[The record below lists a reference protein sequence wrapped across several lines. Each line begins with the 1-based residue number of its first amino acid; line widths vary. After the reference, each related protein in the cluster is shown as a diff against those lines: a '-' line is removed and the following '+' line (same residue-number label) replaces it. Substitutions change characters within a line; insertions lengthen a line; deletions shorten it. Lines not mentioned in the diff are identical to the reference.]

1 MRNYIFIIV
10 VALQTTFWFANAAQ
24 AQLPA
29 PNIVFIM
36 ADDLGF
42 DDLGVYGATTSTPNI
57 DQLAG
62 QGMRFVNYHTAGAVC
77 SPTRASIMT
86 GHFPLKFG
94 ITRAFGDLDVRGIPP
109 KYKLLPQLLK
119 EKGYTTGHFGKW
131 HLGRS
136 EEEYRPH
143 TRGFDSTYEWA
154 ANDENSYFDFFM
166 SENGGPYNVISND
179 VYFPRYITDKAIEF
193 IQANANKRFFLNLWH
208 FTPHQPVHIP
218 PGFDN
223 TAYGYALAT
232 QRGKLQAMVTRLD
245 ELVGEVLQAI
255 DAAGISNNTV
265 VVFVSD
271 NGAQRAVV
279 APGSALRGAKE
290 ELFEG
295 GIKVPLIIRWPSKV
309 VAGSVN
315 DSTLLSTDLFA
326 TLLKIGGASVPSGV
340 PAKSFLNT
348 LTSGA
353 STSRSDYLYWE
364 IDSGRAPNSATS
376 GTDPNFAVRHKDL
389 KFIFQDNQEFLFNLQ
404 TDPGEQTNLISQF
417 PKKAAALKKERAKW
431 RRAYSRTTGV
441 LKVSKGKVQS
451 SVNQLG
457 FNKVL
462 GTAKLSNQ
470 YTNRV
475 GSGDLTIALSLRM
488 SATNGERIIFK
499 NDGFFL
505 RTINRRLLL
514 TIYDMDGNQITLTGP
529 KLVKDKWYRIVVTT
543 FGWRAGSTTARL
555 FVNGNNFGEQTD
567 LRFVVKSSNGPL
579 VFGNDNLNPASAK
592 SLLGTIRNLRLHTV
606 SFGANDI
613 AADKKEFPNK

>member
-1 MRNYIFIIV
+1 MKNILKI
-10 VALQTTFWFANAAQ
+10 ALTLYAGLILPNNTIAQ
-24 AQLPA
+24 SAP

-57 DQLAG
+57 DQLAN

-136 EEEYRPH
+136 EEQYRPH

-154 ANDENSYFDFFM
+154 ANDENSYFDFFI
-166 SENGGPYNVISND
+166 SENGGSYNVISND
-179 VYFPRYITDKAIEF
+179 VYFPRYITDRAIEF

-223 TAYGYALAT
+223 TSHGYSLAT

-245 ELVGEVLQAI
+245 ELVGEVLQAL
-255 DAAGISNNTV
+255 DAAGISNNTM
-265 VVFVSD
+265 VVFTSD

-279 APGSALRGAKE
+279 ATSSALRGAKE
-290 ELFEG
+290 ELFQG
-295 GIKVPLIIRWPSKV
+295 GIKVPLIIRWPAKV
-309 VAGSVN
+309 IAGSVN
-315 DSTLLSTDLFA
+315 DSTLVSTDLFA
-326 TLLKIGGASVPSGV
+326 TLLKIGEATPPTGI
-340 PAKSFLNT
+340 PAKSFLKSLTAGANT
-348 LTSGA
+348 P
-353 STSRSDYLYWE
+353 RNDYLYWE
-364 IDSGRAPNSATS
+364 IDSGRGPNSATS
-376 GTDPNFAVRHKDL
+376 GTDPNYAVRHKEL
-389 KFIFQDNQEFLFNLQ
+389 KFLFQDNQEYLFNLQ
-404 TDPGEQTNLISQF
+404 TDPGEQTNLVTQL
-417 PKKAAALKKERAKW
+417 PKKAATLKKERAKW
-431 RRAYSRTTGV
+431 RRAYSRTV
-441 LKVSKGKVQS
+441 SKIKVSKGKVQS
-451 SVNQLG
+451 TPNQLS

-470 YTNRV
+470 YTARV
-475 GSGDLTIALSLRM
+475 GSGDLTIAFSLRM
-488 SATNGERIIFK
+488 SATNGERVIFK

-505 RTINRRLLL
+505 RTVNRRLLL
-514 TIYDMDGNQITLTGP
+514 TVTDMDDNQINLTGP

-592 SLLGTIRNLRLHTV
+592 SLLGTLRNLRLHTI
-606 SFGANDI
+606 SFSNADI